1 MGWPATALE
10 SLVKQCRG
18 LQTTKWQ
25 SDEPAFVAFAAASLS
40 LGDAYLSAAAEAAV
54 NTGGSPSP
62 CHLHPRPLSG
72 AYLAAAAEA
81 AVNTGGSPSPSPCH
95 LHPRPLSLSRTPK
108 LMLILVLWL
117 S

>member
-62 CHLHPRPLSG
+62 
-72 AYLAAAAEA
+72 
-81 AVNTGGSPSPSPCH
+81 SPCH
-95 LHPRPLSLSRTPK
+95 LHPRPFSLSRTPK
-108 LMLILVLWL
+108 LMLILVLRSWCFG
-117 S
+117 